1 MTTPEAGRAISPGPD
16 RTLLWVGAAALLAAL
31 VVSAVHWTTTTR
43 TGVAVPGIGAEIQQR
58 GKTLGADA
66 APVTIEVFS
75 DFLCDHCADFALQ
88 TEPAIV
94 EEFVRPGIARLV
106 YRHFPIVSPGSATIA
121 AASECAAEQ
130 GHFWSYH
137 NALFVRAS
145 RGGVRSQ
152 ADLRAVA
159 KTVGVDDEPFA
170 RCLQSGAT
178 MSRVEDD
185 RREGERRGVT
195 GTPTSFVNGR
205 AVPGAVPVEVLREAI
220 TDARGR

>member
-1 MTTPEAGRAISPGPD
+1 
-16 RTLLWVGAAALLAAL
+16 
-31 VVSAVHWTTTTR
+31 
-43 TGVAVPGIGAEIQQR
+43 
-58 GKTLGADA
+58 
-66 APVTIEVFS
+66 
-75 DFLCDHCADFALQ
+75 
-88 TEPAIV
+88 
-94 EEFVRPGIARLV
+94 
-106 YRHFPIVSPGSATIA
+106 
-121 AASECAAEQ
+121 
-130 GHFWSYH
+130 
-137 NALFVRAS
+137 
-145 RGGVRSQ
+145 
-152 ADLRAVA
+152 VA

>member
-1 MTTPEAGRAISPGPD
+1 MTRSDAGRTISPSPD
-16 RTLLWVGAAALLAAL
+16 RTLLWVGAAALLAA
-31 VVSAVHWTTTTR
+31 VAVAAVHWTTTAR
-43 TGVAVPGIGAEIQQR
+43 SAAPANRIGVGIPQS
-58 GKTLGADA
+58 GKTLGTDKA
-66 APVTIEVFS
+66 AVTIEVFS

-88 TEPAIV
+88 IEPAIV
-94 EEFVRPGIARLV
+94 EEFVRPGVARLV
-106 YRHFPIVSPGSATIA
+106 YRHFPIVSPGSATVA

-137 NALFVRAS
+137 DALFLRAS
-145 RGGVRSQ
+145 RGIRSQ

-159 KTVGVDDEPFA
+159 KTVGIDDEPFA

-205 AVPGAVPVEVLREAI
+205 ALPGAVPVEVLREAI